1 LIVGNDKFSLVI
13 IFNTHDGSKLQGLED
28 VFDFFIIIIIEIFIT
43 IWKSL
48 CLLAIQ
54 ESLSSFNEFVEEEL
68 TFLELELGLDK
79 LGVKLLGSIFSVL
92 DLGFDVPCD
101 IKWSKSIIVKSFV
114 SVVLE
119 LNEL

>member
-1 LIVGNDKFSLVI
+1 MIVGNDKFSLVI

-79 LGVKLLGSIFSVL
+79 LGVKLLGSIFSVF

-114 SVVLE
+114 CVVLE